1 MNLFP
6 NKRKAQTVYDL
17 ISGDVDAIL
26 SGAYDIVGAA
36 PYNPY
41 AMARPQMQNPLAAL
55 ANQRQLALSNPA
67 VQAMAAQKMMQQGAL
82 LRTLNPTK
90 ARRQFLGMESTGTVA
105 TTASATITS
114 RPQSFAFK
122 PERLF
127 VPATIGPDFV
137 ITDIKVG
144 NVSQLVQSGNLP
156 AEAFSQTSFGIEMD
170 FDTVQTSQDFIVQV
184 TNISGGARTFRALV
198 LGRAANG

>member
-1 MNLFP
+1 M
-6 NKRKAQTVYDL
+6 YDI

-26 SGAYDIVGAA
+26 SGAYDIVGAS
-36 PYNPY
+36 PY
-41 AMARPQMQNPLAAL
+41 AMQRSGYNPLAQL
-55 ANQRQLALSNPA
+55 AAQRQAMMAAP
-67 VQAMAAQKMMQQGAL
+67 QANWQQLAAQKMMQQGAL

-90 ARRQFLGMESTGTVA
+90 ARRQFLGMESNGTVA
-105 TTASATITS
+105 AGASATITS

>member
-1 MNLFP
+1 M
-6 NKRKAQTVYDL
+6 YDL
-17 ISGDVDAIL
+17 VSGNVDAIL

-36 PYNPY
+36 P
-41 AMARPQMQNPLAAL
+41 NPLA
-55 ANQRQLALSNPA
+55 QLAAQRSAAMAYGP
-67 VQAMAAQKMMQQGAL
+67 QAYQQAPQQANWNALAAQKMMQQGAL

-90 ARRQFLGMESTGTVA
+90 ARRQFLGMESSGTIA
-105 TTASATITS
+105 ANGTATITS

-144 NVSQLVQSGNLP
+144 NVSQLVQSGSLP

-184 TNISGGARTFRALV
+184 QNISGGARTFRALV

>member
-1 MNLFP
+1 M
-6 NKRKAQTVYDL
+6 YDI
-17 ISGDVDAIL
+17 ISGDVEAIL
-26 SGAYDIVGAA
+26 SGAYDIVGS
-36 PYNPY
+36 PY
-41 AMARPQMQNPLAAL
+41 ALARPGGYGSPLAQLAQQRQMAL
-55 ANQRQLALSNPA
+55 ANPAL
-67 VQAMAAQKMMQQGAL
+67 QQMAAQKMVQQGAL

-90 ARRQFLGMESTGTVA
+90 ARRQFLGMESNGTIA
-105 TTASATITS
+105 AAASATITS

>member
-1 MNLFP
+1 M
-6 NKRKAQTVYDL
+6 YDI

-26 SGAYDIVGAA
+26 AGAYDIVGAQT
-36 PYNPY
+36 PGL
-41 AMARPQMQNPLAAL
+41 ARYGANPLAQLAAQRAAAL
-55 ANQRQLALSNPA
+55 APQANWQAL
-67 VQAMAAQKMMQQGAL
+67 AAQKMMQQGAL

-90 ARRQFLGMESTGTVA
+90 ARRQFLGMESNGTIA
-105 TTASATITS
+105 AAASATITS

>member
-1 MNLFP
+1 M
-6 NKRKAQTVYDL
+6 YDL
-17 ISGDVDAIL
+17 VSGDVDAIL
-26 SGAYDIVGAA
+26 SGAYDIVGA
-36 PYNPY
+36 PLQRY
-41 AMARPQMQNPLAAL
+41 AGGNPLAQL
-55 ANQRQLALSNPA
+55 AAQRQAA
-67 VQAMAAQKMMQQGAL
+67 MVQAGPNWQALAAQKMMQQGAL

-90 ARRQFLGMESTGTVA
+90 ARRQFLGMESSSTIA
-105 TTASATITS
+105 AAASSTITA

-127 VPATIGPDFV
+127 VPATIGPDFI

-170 FDTVQTSQDFIVQV
+170 FDTVQTSQDFIVAV

>member
-1 MNLFP
+1 M
-6 NKRKAQTVYDL
+6 YDI

-26 SGAYDIVGAA
+26 AGAYDIVGA
-36 PYNPY
+36 PY
-41 AMARPQMQNPLAAL
+41 AMARPGAAAL
-55 ANQRQLALSNPA
+55 AQYAAHRQALAPQ
-67 VQAMAAQKMMQQGAL
+67 QANWNALAAQKMMQQGAL

-105 TTASATITS
+105 AAASATITS